1 MPKKRIVF
9 QKDAK
14 SDLRVNGLRTIEAKQ
29 WPTFKVEVEIPD
41 AIFKEIANDSVL
53 LEVFNEE
60 GQRLYKDYIDNGKKL
75 LLQFDKLGL
84 ETADQRE
91 RDKLQKRLDEMLEES
106 RKSFQTSAS
115 AGIKR
120 KWEEYGKKKKEYL
133 KYKIGIV
140 ASVAGSA
147 AVLYTSVGLMATTP
161 FTGGFSAAVA
171 IVGMIKSVINI
182 TKEIISAWQDVEQAQ
197 TVLEMNLQI
206 LKKAAGSM
214 LAKKMN
220 EYAADV
226 VKGFLGISQP
236 SVDQCE
242 KQLKTIKHKLSG
254 IDIHLHDLSKRLN
267 LLLDQQEKLKKEFMA
282 EVNNRY
288 RGNPNQNEIGTIRD
302 AFEARITRSRE
313 GLIKGL
319 EKIGKVLEG
328 LKKAEQKTKELE
340 SELAPLLAVRNISNK
355 VLGEFVALGS
365 IALTPFHGNAI
376 AREAADIAA
385 GVAPAAAD
393 LAWDKFCSGVF
404 KGTLLG

>member
-133 KYKIGIV
+133 KYSIGIV

-226 VKGFLGISQP
+226 VKGFLG
-236 SVDQCE
+236 
-242 KQLKTIKHKLSG
+242 H
-254 IDIHLHDLSKRLN
+254 
-267 LLLDQQEKLKKEFMA
+267 
-282 EVNNRY
+282 
-288 RGNPNQNEIGTIRD
+288 
-302 AFEARITRSRE
+302 
-313 GLIKGL
+313 
-319 EKIGKVLEG
+319 
-328 LKKAEQKTKELE
+328 
-340 SELAPLLAVRNISNK
+340 
-355 VLGEFVALGS
+355 
-365 IALTPFHGNAI
+365 
-376 AREAADIAA
+376 IAA
-385 GVAPAAAD
+385 FRRSMRKAAQD
-393 LAWDKFCSGVF
+393 H
-404 KGTLLG
+404 